1 MPYLFTSE
9 SVSEGHPDKVAD
21 QISDALIDH
30 FLAIDP
36 SSKVACETLVTTGQV
51 VLAGEVKSEAYLDVQ
66 DIAREV
72 IRKIGYTKSEY
83 MFEANSCGIFSAI
96 HEQSADINQ
105 GVEKKD
111 PWKQGAGDQGMMF
124 GYACRETDNFMPLPL
139 ELSHLLLRELAD
151 IRRENK
157 QIKYLR
163 PDAKSQV
170 TIEYNDKN
178 EPIRI
183 DAIVISTQHDDF
195 DTEKKMLEQ
204 IKKDVINILI
214 PRVMKKLPK
223 RVQALFNNKIV
234 YHINPTGKFVIGGP
248 HGDTGL
254 TGRKIIV
261 DTYGGK
267 GAHGGGAFSGK
278 DPSKVDRSA
287 AYATRHIAKNLV
299 AAGVADE
306 VLVQVAYAIGVA
318 EPVGLYVSTYGTSK
332 VAINDGEV
340 ANIVAKLV
348 DMRPYAI
355 EQRFK
360 LRTPIYSET
369 AAYGHMGREPQTVTK
384 VFNKGK
390 KTEVKVKVELF
401 PWEKLDLVEA
411 FKKGFGLNGKV
422 AAAKPAST
430 TKPAAKA
437 ASKPA
442 SKTAS
447 KPTAKAVVKPATKVA
462 AKPAKKKA
470 GAKA

>member
-36 SSKVACETLVTTGQV
+36 TSKVACETLVTTGQV
-51 VLAGEVKSEAYLDVQ
+51 VLAGEVKSDAYLDVQ
-66 DIAREV
+66 EIAREV

-96 HEQSADINQ
+96 HEQSPDINQ

-111 PWKQGAGDQGMMF
+111 PWAQGAGDQGMMF
-124 GYACRETDNFMPLPL
+124 GYASRETDNFMPLPL
-139 ELSHLLLRELAD
+139 ELSHVLLKELAA
-151 IRRENK
+151 IRREGK
-157 QIKYLR
+157 QMKYLR

-170 TIEYNDKN
+170 TIEYNDQN

-183 DAIVISTQHDDF
+183 DAIVVSTQHDDF
-195 DTEKKMLEQ
+195 DSEKKMLDQ
-204 IKKDVINILI
+204 IKKDVINILV

-223 RVQALFNNKIV
+223 RVQALFNDKIK

-299 AAGVADE
+299 ASGVCDE
-306 VLVQVAYAIGVA
+306 ALVQVAYAIGVA
-318 EPVGLYVSTYGTSK
+318 QPVGLYVNTYGTSK
-332 VAINDGEV
+332 VSLNDGEIASV
-340 ANIVAKLV
+340 VGKLV

-369 AAYGHMGREPQTVTK
+369 AAYGHMGREPQVVTK

-390 KTEVKVKVELF
+390 KNEVKLKVELF
-401 PWEKLDLVEA
+401 PWEKLDLVDA
-411 FKKGFGLNGKV
+411 FKKGFGLNGSAKL
-422 AAAKPAST
+422 AKAAKPVVEKAAKKADSK
-430 TKPAAKA
+430 KPAAKKA
-437 ASKPA
+437 VSKKA
-442 SKTAS
+442 
-447 KPTAKAVVKPATKVA
+447 TAKA
-462 AKPAKKKA
+462 
-470 GAKA
+470 